1 MPAHS
6 PAEKPVRCPTSTARR
21 ALAEAHQRRL
31 ARLEHT
37 CYTPRLSVAASCYGQ
52 NGLGGSSNG
61 RTADS
66 DSACLGS
73 NPSPP
78 ATV

>member
-6 PAEKPVRCPTSTARR
+6 PAEKPVRQPACPAPRARHAR
-21 ALAEAHQRRL
+21 QRRL

-37 CYTPRLSVAASCYGQ
+37 CYTPRLSVVAGRYGRD
-52 NGLGGSSNG
+52 GLGGSSNG
-61 RTADS
+61 RTANS

-78 ATV
+78 ATI